1 MTGIGSA
8 ATVAVTAG
16 ALDAAGTAG
25 TAKAAETPGTPG
37 TPGAS
42 GTAGA
47 TGTDRS
53 IGSSEPAEPPRLSGS
68 LGRDAIALSDYV
80 RAVEAPLA
88 TLPPKAERS
97 PDQRHVAQT
106 ALDAARAA
114 RSAFLR
120 RHVDAVYSRLT
131 DNGDAHPRLEAL
143 VSDAGLRFPG
153 LVPTAAQMT
162 AEAGRRQPDKEGL
175 EIDQAIFC
183 HAVLSSPTAGAH
195 LLASM
200 RRPTPR
206 ALELL
211 PDFQRT
217 GQVRLAA
224 VHLERRGPGAFLTIV
239 NEHCLNAEDNQHV
252 EDMETAV
259 DLALLDP
266 RVRVG
271 VLRGGVM
278 SHPRYAGR
286 RVFSAG
292 INLKE
297 LHAGRISYLSFLLRR
312 EIGYLHKMQHGLTP
326 LDTPAWPPAPLS
338 KPWAAG
344 VEAFAI
350 GGGAQILLVLD
361 RVVAASDAFV
371 SLPAAQE
378 GIIPGVSNLRL
389 GRGIGGRLPA
399 QMILW
404 DRKIP
409 ASEPEAAALIDEVVA
424 PEEMDA
430 ALEAAVARLSAPAV
444 VVNRHMLALAREPIE
459 VFRTYLAEFAL
470 QQALRIYADDVLAK
484 AGRFAAA
491 GSAAA
496 SRAGGAG

>member
-1 MTGIGSA
+1 MTGIAPPRA
-8 ATVAVTAG
+8 ASVA
-16 ALDAAGTAG
+16 
-25 TAKAAETPGTPG
+25 
-37 TPGAS
+37 PGAADR
-42 GTAGA
+42 AGSPEYA
-47 TGTDRS
+47 
-53 IGSSEPAEPPRLSGS
+53 EHPEHAEHAEYPAPPEPPRLSGS
-68 LGRDAIALSDYV
+68 LGRDTIALADYV
-80 RAVEAPLA
+80 QAVEAPLE
-88 TLPPKAERS
+88 TLPPRAERT
-97 PDQRHVAQT
+97 PAQQHTAQT

-114 RSAFLR
+114 RTSFLR
-120 RHVDAVYSRLT
+120 RHVEAVYDRLT

-143 VSDAGLRFPG
+143 VPEAAVRFPG
-153 LVPTAAQMT
+153 LVPTAARM
-162 AEAGRRQPDKEGL
+162 AVEEGRQQADKEGL

-200 RRPTPR
+200 RRPTAR

-211 PDFQRT
+211 PEFRRT
-217 GQVRLAA
+217 GSVRLAA
-224 VHLERRGPGAFLTIV
+224 VHLERRGPGAHLTIV
-239 NEHCLNAEDNQHV
+239 NKHCLNAEDNQHV

-278 SHPRYAGR
+278 SHPRYQGK

-312 EIGYLHKMQHGLTP
+312 EIGYLHKMQHGLAPLQTP
-326 LDTPAWPPAPLS
+326 SWPPAPLS

-361 RVVAASDAFV
+361 RVIAASDAFV

-389 GRGIGGRLPA
+389 GLGVGGRLPA

-404 DRKIP
+404 DRKL
-409 ASEPEAAALIDEVVA
+409 AVTEPEAAALIDEVVA
-424 PEEMDA
+424 PEDMDA
-430 ALEAAVARLSAPAV
+430 ALEETVRRLSAPAV

-459 VFRTYLAEFAL
+459 AFRIYLAEFAL
-470 QQALRIYADDVLAK
+470 QQALRIHADDVLAK
-484 AGRFAAA
+484 VGRFT
-491 GSAAA
+491 AA
-496 SRAGGAG
+496 SSGGAG